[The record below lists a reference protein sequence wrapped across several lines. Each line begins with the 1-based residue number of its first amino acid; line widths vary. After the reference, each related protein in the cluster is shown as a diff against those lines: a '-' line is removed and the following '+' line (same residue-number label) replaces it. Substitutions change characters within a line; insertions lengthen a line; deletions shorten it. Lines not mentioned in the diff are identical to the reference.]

1 MAAKVTFFQVGN
13 GDMTLVRLAD
23 TRGTSILTDVH
34 IRSAADNPNDDTPD
48 VASALRS
55 RLKYDEKDR
64 PFIDVLCSAIPIR
77 IIAVV
82 CVNISGWAVLK
93 ITQMTT

>member
-23 TRGTSILTDVH
+23 TPGTSILTDVH

-55 RLKYDEKDR
+55 RL
-64 PFIDVLCSAIPIR
+64 
-77 IIAVV
+77 
-82 CVNISGWAVLK
+82 
-93 ITQMTT
+93 

>member
-1 MAAKVTFFQVGN
+1 MSMAAKVTFFQVGN

-23 TRGTSILTDVH
+23 TRAHPFWTDVH

-55 RLKYDEKDR
+55 RLKYDEKR
-64 PFIDVLCSAIPIR
+64 SSLY
-77 IIAVV
+77 
-82 CVNISGWAVLK
+82 
-93 ITQMTT
+93 